1 MLNKFGLYKN
11 YSIGTILFFFSS
23 ISIPFA
29 NIFFWMIGDTLL
41 AKVLTFIYLALSSSV
56 TAIAF
61 MLGLSGTMKK
71 FACSNHPILHFTTF
85 GNAIMEL
92 YLHLRWFLKAC

>member
-29 NIFFWMIGDTLL
+29 NIFFWIIGDTLL

-61 MLGLSGTMKK
+61 MLGLSGTMK
-71 FACSNHPILHFTTF
+71 ILLVQLNLFCTL
-85 GNAIMEL
+85 L
-92 YLHLRWFLKAC
+92 YLEIPWWSYICICDGF